1 MWLILSHT
9 HRRARDILYYEL
21 DLIVENKM
29 FGFSNLSRLR
39 IIKWLLD
46 KLLTSLVTSVIIYLG
61 PLIGLNFHKL
71 SFGYIYTIITIATL
85 FVSVVI
91 YFLVPKESNSGEQK

>member
-1 MWLILSHT
+1 
-9 HRRARDILYYEL
+9 
-21 DLIVENKM
+21 M
-29 FGFSNLSRLR
+29 FVFSNLSRLR

-71 SFGYIYTIITIATL
+71 GFGYIYTIITISTL